1 MITFFVSGLWHGAAW
16 HYVVW
21 GLLNGA
27 FQVFG
32 DIKNRLVSAVNK
44 KRALAGNASPAAAE
58 PAFSA
63 RFGQTLLTLLLVCFT
78 WVFFRAESLTAALEI
93 LRLIFTQA
101 APWAFTD
108 GSLYAYGLS
117 AVQFWAMLA
126 CVGVLVFV
134 DVMHERGHKLRRAL
148 MRQQLWFR
156 WCVYLLGLLAVL
168 LLGVYGPAYE
178 ASAFIYFQF

>member
-1 MITFFVSGLWHGAAW
+1 MC
-16 HYVVW
+16 
-21 GLLNGA
+21 
-27 FQVFG
+27 G
-32 DIKNRLVSAVNK
+32 DIKNRLVSAFNN
-44 KRALAGNASPAAAE
+44 KRALAGKAPPAADK
-58 PAFSA
+58 PSFSA
-63 RFGQTLLTLLLVCFT
+63 RLGQTLLTLLLVCFT
-78 WVFFRAESLTAALEI
+78 WVFFRAENGTAALEI
-93 LRLIFTQA
+93 IRSIFTQA
-101 APWAFTD
+101 APWALTD
-108 GSLYAYGLS
+108 GSLYAFGLS

-156 WCVYLLGLLAVL
+156 WSVYLLGLFAVL